1 MNLHIPIW
9 SGIFPLRGSVLRDKS
24 TIDKNGRA
32 ICADEGRDEV
42 GAICAVQSARTQE
55 HRAGMIPLSLQ
66 RDSSVDELRDGGK
79 AVNDAMNEERFAE

>member
-1 MNLHIPIW
+1 M
-9 SGIFPLRGSVLRDKS
+9 LRDKS

-55 HRAGMIPLSLQ
+55 HRAGMIPLSPQ